1 MKKLVAC
8 FILLSMLSSVLVPVG
23 IGYTQSGA
31 CLTIAAGA
39 YDIPEF
45 SFTINPCKY
54 TYDGWGMATVQTT
67 ITELSG
73 KSGQFDLGDGNI
85 VTIPAHGNLTHAYK
99 FNYLHGQTERI
110 YITRL
115 ATQSSGITFQEQLVL
130 KIQTEGGD
138 ER

>member
-1 MKKLVAC
+1 LKKVIPYTVLVLM
-8 FILLSMLSSVLVPVG
+8 IVSVLVPLG
-23 IGYTQSGA
+23 IGCAQSGA

-73 KSGQFDLGDGNI
+73 RSGEFDLGDGNI

-110 YITRL
+110 YITRM
-115 ATQSSGITFQEQLVL
+115 ATQSSGITFQGQLVL
-130 KIQTEGGD
+130 KIQAEGGD
-138 ER
+138 